1 MKNAFWLQ
9 KFLPMGTADSVFK
22 GRLSVG
28 FKCLLETIERERF
41 IFKCNIHITDKQQ
54 KGTEFTVWCM
64 NEKWKKQCPY
74 LKFEY

>member
-1 MKNAFWLQ
+1 
-9 KFLPMGTADSVFK
+9 MGTADSVFK

-64 NEKWKKQCPY
+64 NEK
-74 LKFEY
+74 